1 MWKMYD
7 ELIGGIPQDV
17 YVEDVVAGHF
27 WVYVRSNLGAGVSV
41 SAVRANRPFTRPD
54 SMIGKPVREVAERVK
69 SWNLV
74 EASIGLAAI
83 NSYYNTLEIAR
94 ANGVR
99 LLDKKDGEDRL
110 NDPYIAYQNLVSGKN
125 VCGVGH
131 ASYLK
136 ALMEKRCRL
145 TLIGDDSPGSYPLE
159 AAEALLPEQDF
170 VYLPCVSFATKQI
183 VRWLELCRRDARVII
198 CGPSLPMAPLL
209 FDYGIYDLAG
219 YVLHESDCARAR
231 DIVAAAENEFLFCV
245 GEKVSLRADDPR

>member
-83 NSYYNTLEIAR
+83 NSYYNTPEIAR
-94 ANGVR
+94 ANGVT
-99 LLDKKDGEDRL
+99 EDSRVRVGQFTREGDEL
-110 NDPYIAYQNLVSGKN
+110 GRSGFGK
-125 VCGVGH
+125 
-131 ASYLK
+131 
-136 ALMEKRCRL
+136 MRE
-145 TLIGDDSPGSYPLE
+145 ISP
-159 AAEALLPEQDF
+159 
-170 VYLPCVSFATKQI
+170 
-183 VRWLELCRRDARVII
+183 
-198 CGPSLPMAPLL
+198 
-209 FDYGIYDLAG
+209 
-219 YVLHESDCARAR
+219 
-231 DIVAAAENEFLFCV
+231 
-245 GEKVSLRADDPR
+245 